1 MIVLLTAIILTTMKL
16 LTRLC
21 FDLSQLGEHKFK
33 HSFQDC
39 RNAIFNRGNE
49 VETTTHYLLHY
60 PSYANERRTYW
71 TEVRNIDT
79 SILE

>member
-39 RNAIFNRGNE
+39 RNAIFNRGKIS
-49 VETTTHYLLHY
+49 LD
-60 PSYANERRTYW
+60 
-71 TEVRNIDT
+71 DT
-79 SILE
+79 SNTQISVVTIAYLISI